1 MIYIFVFLVPLSW
14 ERRCDCQRGGLQG
27 HGVLRGTPSHD
38 RRRWGRARGWR
49 SDCRRCC
56 RRGSACQVGRNG
68 RRTHAGRVERRLEM
82 VRRQLLVLLHGRRC
96 CRGLP
101 VVQFE
106 GGDHRRGCPGVA
118 EGRSGRAEEVWR
130 WGAAVRSVEAVQGRQ
145 VARLGQQLEADAG
158 RSLPLGPEQKK
169 QQLLTLKSLFTSI

>member
-1 MIYIFVFLVPLSW
+1 
-14 ERRCDCQRGGLQG
+14 
-27 HGVLRGTPSHD
+27 
-38 RRRWGRARGWR
+38 
-49 SDCRRCC
+49 
-56 RRGSACQVGRNG
+56 
-68 RRTHAGRVERRLEM
+68 M

-101 VVQFE
+101 VVQLE

-158 RSLPLGPEQKK
+158 RSLPLGPEQTKATIIILNAIFNFNSI
-169 QQLLTLKSLFTSI
+169 LL